1 MILGLR
7 STATL
12 LVVFTS
18 VGGPASAV
26 GIVPSLPVLELS
38 APQEISPEAKTAC
51 SVRWIPSPTG
61 VDRAVNTSLL
71 TGRVRIHGASSQA
84 YEKKSLALSMETPTG
99 WLGLN
104 PGRNWVLNAAYV
116 DCSLMRHKLSYDL
129 FQSLSSDSSKR
140 HASSSRFVE
149 LRLNG
154 QYHGTYLLMERV
166 EGSLLGFT
174 PKGRTSRGPAVIY
187 KAIDHDA
194 NFSNPGH
201 LGYEQREPNP
211 ETQEFWP
218 PLDDLNQFVA
228 TATDSE
234 FINAQSGITARLDI
248 DNAIDFHLLVLLTS
262 NMDGIDKNFI
272 LARDAATE
280 AHPVPRFF
288 FVPWDYDAT
297 FGRNWE
303 GSPVEPTFWLS
314 NHLFDRLL
322 SHAMFRQKY
331 SDRWQALRR
340 REFSVETVHRLIDE
354 NARALATSAR
364 RNESRWTPIRGVES
378 GALAF
383 TDDVA
388 QMKDWV
394 VARIQWLDA
403 EIERQTGR

>member
-1 MILGLR
+1 MSRLR
-7 STATL
+7 SAAL
-12 LVVFTS
+12 QFVVFS
-18 VGGPASAV
+18 FVGLSAAAI
-26 GIVPSLPVLELS
+26 GIVPILPVIELS
-38 APQEISPEAKTAC
+38 TSQDISSEAKISCT
-51 SVRWIPSPTG
+51 VRWVPSPTG
-61 VDRAVNTSLL
+61 VERTANTNLL
-71 TGRVRIHGASSQA
+71 NGKVRIHGASSQS
-84 YEKKSLALSMETPTG
+84 YEKKSLALSLDSPTR
-99 WLGLN
+99 WLGLKS
-104 PGRNWVLNAAYV
+104 GRQWVLNAAYV

-129 FQSLSSDSSKR
+129 FQSLSSEGFTR

-174 PKGRTSRGPAVIY
+174 PKGQPSKVPAVLY

-201 LGYEQREPNP
+201 SGYEQREPSP
-211 ETQEFWP
+211 EDQEYWG

-228 TATDSE
+228 TATDAD
-234 FINAQSGITARLDI
+234 FANAQSGIGSRLDI
-248 DNAIDFHLLVLLTS
+248 HNAIDFHLLVLLTS
-262 NMDGIDKNFI
+262 NMDGFDKNFI
-272 LARDAATE
+272 LARNAVTE

-322 SHAMFRQKY
+322 SHEVFRRKY

-340 REFSVETVHRLIDE
+340 SQFSVETVHRMIDD
-354 NARALATSAR
+354 NARSVATTAG
-364 RNESRWTPIRGVES
+364 RNESRWTPIRGAES
-378 GALAF
+378 GSLAF
-383 TDDVA
+383 TEDVT
-388 QMKDWV
+388 QMKEWV
-394 VARIQWLDA
+394 VARTRWLDA
-403 EIERQTGR
+403 EMERQTRR

>member
-1 MILGLR
+1 
-7 STATL
+7 
-12 LVVFTS
+12 VVFS
-18 VGGPASAV
+18 FVGLSAAAI
-26 GIVPSLPVLELS
+26 GIVPILPVIELS
-38 APQEISPEAKTAC
+38 TSQDISSEAKISCT
-51 SVRWIPSPTG
+51 VRWVASPTG
-61 VDRAVNTSLL
+61 LDRTEKPKLL
-71 TGRVRIHGASSQA
+71 NGKVRIHGASSQS
-84 YEKKSLALSMETPTG
+84 YEKKSLALSLDSPTR
-99 WLGLN
+99 WLGRIS
-104 PGRNWVLNAAYV
+104 GRQWVLNAAYV

-129 FQSLSSDSSKR
+129 FQSLSSDGVKR

-174 PKGRTSRGPAVIY
+174 PKGQPSKVPAVLY

-201 LGYEQREPNP
+201 SGYEQREPSP
-211 ETQEFWP
+211 EDQEYWG

-228 TATDSE
+228 TATDAN
-234 FINAQSGITARLDI
+234 FANAQSGIGSRLDI

-262 NMDGIDKNFI
+262 NMDGFDKNFI
-272 LARDAATE
+272 LARNAVTE
-280 AHPVPRFF
+280 AHPVPQFF

-322 SHAMFRQKY
+322 SHEVFRRKY

-340 REFSVETVHRLIDE
+340 SQFSVETVHRMIDD
-354 NARALATSAR
+354 NARSVATTAR
-364 RNESRWTPIRGVES
+364 RNESRWTPIRGAES
-378 GALAF
+378 GSLAF
-383 TDDVA
+383 TEDVA
-388 QMKDWV
+388 QMKEWV
-394 VARIQWLDA
+394 VARTRWLDA
-403 EIERQTGR
+403 EMERQTRR

>member
-1 MILGLR
+1 MPGPR
-7 STATL
+7 STAIL
-12 LVVFTS
+12 LVVLVS
-18 VGGPASAV
+18 VGWPASA
-26 GIVPSLPVLELS
+26 ISIIPSLPVIELS
-38 APQEISPEAKTAC
+38 ASQEISSEAKVTC

-61 VDRAVNTSLL
+61 VDRSANTRVLK
-71 TGRVRIHGASSQA
+71 GRVRIHGASSQA
-84 YEKKSLALSMETPTG
+84 YEKKSLALSLETPTR
-99 WLGLN
+99 WLGMN
-104 PGRNWVLNAAYV
+104 PGRNWVLNAAAV

-129 FQSLSSDSSKR
+129 FQSLSSDGSKR
-140 HASSSRFVE
+140 HAASSRFVE

-166 EGSLLGFT
+166 ESSLLGFT
-174 PKGRTSRGPAVIY
+174 PKGHNSRGPAVIY

-201 LGYEQREPNP
+201 AGYEQREPDP
-211 ETQEFWP
+211 ETQEFWS

-228 TATDSE
+228 TATDSD
-234 FINAQSGITARLDI
+234 FTNDRSGITSRLDI

-272 LARDAATE
+272 LARDVPTE
-280 AHPVPRFF
+280 SHPVPRFF

-322 SHAMFRQKY
+322 SHAAFRQKY
-331 SDRWQALRR
+331 SDRWRALRR
-340 REFSVETVHRLIDE
+340 CQFSVETVHRMIDE
-354 NARALATSAR
+354 NARALATSAQ

-388 QMKDWV
+388 QMKEWI

-403 EIERQTGR
+403 EMERQTGR

>member
-1 MILGLR
+1 MLGLR
-7 STATL
+7 STAIL
-12 LVVFTS
+12 LVVFAS
-18 VGGPASAV
+18 VSGPASAV
-26 GIVPSLPVLELS
+26 GIVPSLPVIELNAS
-38 APQEISPEAKTAC
+38 QEISSEAKIAC
-51 SVRWIPSPTG
+51 SVRWVSSPTG
-61 VDRAVNTSLL
+61 VDRAENTNLL
-71 TGRVRIHGASSQA
+71 TGRVRIHGASSQG
-84 YEKKSLALSMETPTG
+84 YEKKSLALSLDTPRR

-104 PGRNWVLNAAYV
+104 SGRNWVLNAAYV

-129 FQSLSSDSSKR
+129 FQSLSSEGVKR

-166 EGSLLGFT
+166 EGPLLGFT
-174 PKGRTSRGPAVIY
+174 PKGRPSRVPALIY

-194 NFSNPGH
+194 NFSNLGH
-201 LGYEQREPNP
+201 SGYEQREPSP
-211 ETQEFWP
+211 EAQEYWG

-228 TATDSE
+228 TATDSD
-234 FINAQSGITARLDI
+234 FANDQSGIASRLDI

-280 AHPVPRFF
+280 AHPIPRFF

-322 SHAMFRQKY
+322 SHETFRQKY
-331 SDRWQALRR
+331 SNRWRALRR
-340 REFSVETVHRLIDE
+340 HQFSVETVHRMIDA
-354 NARALATSAR
+354 NARALATTAR

-383 TDDVA
+383 TDDVS
-388 QMKDWV
+388 QMKEWI
-394 VARIQWLDA
+394 VARTRWLDA
-403 EIERQTGR
+403 EMERQTGR

>member
-1 MILGLR
+1 
-7 STATL
+7 
-12 LVVFTS
+12 VVFS
-18 VGGPASAV
+18 FVGLSAAAI
-26 GIVPSLPVLELS
+26 GIVPILPVIELS
-38 APQEISPEAKTAC
+38 TSQDISSEAKISCT
-51 SVRWIPSPTG
+51 VRWVPSPTG
-61 VDRAVNTSLL
+61 VDRTANTNLL
-71 TGRVRIHGASSQA
+71 NGKVRIHGASSQS
-84 YEKKSLALSMETPTG
+84 YEKKSLALSLDSPTR
-99 WLGLN
+99 WLGRIS
-104 PGRNWVLNAAYV
+104 GRQWVLNAAYV

-129 FQSLSSDSSKR
+129 FQSLSSDGVKR

-174 PKGRTSRGPAVIY
+174 PKGQPSKVPAVLY

-201 LGYEQREPNP
+201 SGYEQREPSP
-211 ETQEFWP
+211 EDQEYWG

-228 TATDSE
+228 TATDAN
-234 FINAQSGITARLDI
+234 FANAQSGIGSRLDI

-262 NMDGIDKNFI
+262 NMDGFDKNFI
-272 LARDAATE
+272 LARNAVTE

-322 SHAMFRQKY
+322 SHEVFRRKY

-340 REFSVETVHRLIDE
+340 SQFSVETVHRMIDD
-354 NARALATSAR
+354 NARSVATTAR
-364 RNESRWTPIRGVES
+364 RNESRWTPIRGAES
-378 GALAF
+378 GSLAF
-383 TDDVA
+383 TEDVA
-388 QMKDWV
+388 QMKEWV
-394 VARIQWLDA
+394 VARTRWLDA
-403 EIERQTGR
+403 EMERQTRR